1 MKKFLFLMVAFCCF
15 IFGGFSTASA
25 NYPVHLNGDPN
36 FILVDG
42 HMGTAW
48 YLDRSSLN
56 VQKYAPPH
64 YIIAVKIV
72 SVRNADRGNTAINS
86 VMTKRYL
93 YNWNTRDMYVERN
106 LFASDWRYLDP
117 DGSWAETGITMPA
130 GEMAF
135 YLAYNLRFY
144 GSSAG
149 YTSNFYNK
157 AY

>member
-1 MKKFLFLMVAFCCF
+1 MKKWLLLVVAFCCF
-15 IFGGFSTASA
+15 VFGGFNTANA

-64 YIIAVKIV
+64 YIIAVNIV
-72 SVRNADRGNTAINS
+72 TVRNADRGNTDINS
-86 VMTKRYL
+86 VTTKRFL

-106 LFASDWRYLDP
+106 LNASDWSYLRP
-117 DGSWAETGITMPA
+117 NGSWAETGITMPT

-135 YLAYNLRFY
+135 YITYSMKFY
-144 GSSAG
+144 GSMS
-149 YTSNFYNK
+149 YFTPNFYAK

>member
-1 MKKFLFLMVAFCCF
+1 MKKWLLLVVAFCCF
-15 IFGGFSTASA
+15 VFGGFNTANA

-64 YIIAVKIV
+64 YIIAVNIV
-72 SVRNADRGNTAINS
+72 SVRNADRGNTDINS
-86 VMTKRYL
+86 VTTKRFL

-106 LFASDWRYLDP
+106 LNASDWEYLRP
-117 DGSWAETGITMPA
+117 NGSWAETGITMPT
-130 GEMAF
+130 GEMAL
-135 YLAYNLRFY
+135 YIAYSMKFY
-144 GSSAG
+144 GSMS
-149 YTSNFYNK
+149 YFTPNFY
-157 AY
+157 ARAF

>member
-1 MKKFLFLMVAFCCF
+1 MKKWLLLVVAFCCF
-15 IFGGFSTASA
+15 VFGGFNTANA

-36 FILVDG
+36 FILVYG

-64 YIIAVKIV
+64 YIIAVNIV
-72 SVRNADRGNTAINS
+72 SVRNADRGNTDINS
-86 VMTKRYL
+86 VTTKRFL

-106 LFASDWRYLDP
+106 LNASDWRYLRP
-117 DGSWAETGITMPA
+117 NGSWAETGVTMPT

-135 YLAYNLRFY
+135 YLAYNLKFY
-144 GSSAG
+144 GSMS
-149 YTSNFYNK
+149 YFNPNFYAK
-157 AY
+157 AF